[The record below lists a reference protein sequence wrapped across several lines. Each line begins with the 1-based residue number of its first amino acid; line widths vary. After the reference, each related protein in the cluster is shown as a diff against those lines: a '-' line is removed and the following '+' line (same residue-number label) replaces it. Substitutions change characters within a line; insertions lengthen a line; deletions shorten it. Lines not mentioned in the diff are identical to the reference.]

1 MITTPLPANQGEAK
15 MKKAVLMI
23 TMLALGSHAQ
33 AAIKPCEELKDEIA
47 KKIESK
53 GVQSYTLKIV
63 PAGESSEGR
72 EVGSC
77 EGGSKTI
84 YYIRASDNTGADNG
98 E

>member
-1 MITTPLPANQGEAK
+1 MITTPLPANQGETK
-15 MKKAVLMI
+15 MKKAVLMF

-63 PAGESSEGR
+63 PAEESSEGR

-77 EGGSKTI
+77 EQGSKKI
-84 YYIRASDNTGADNG
+84 YYIRAGNNTGADNG